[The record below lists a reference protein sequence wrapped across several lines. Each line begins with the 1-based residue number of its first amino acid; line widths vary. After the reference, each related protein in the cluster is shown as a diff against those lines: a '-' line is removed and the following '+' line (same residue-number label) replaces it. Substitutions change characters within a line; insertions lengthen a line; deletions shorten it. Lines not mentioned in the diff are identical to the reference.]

1 MSAVMKQRAWL
12 AFVAVFAILLVLLS
26 PTSAHAS
33 GSTVTLSHDRA
44 QAGDVVTVS
53 SGDACPT
60 LLILGFFSV
69 EATIVDSENNSYSDI
84 PVVPYQQSLG
94 TVGTWSEGV
103 IVIPPEIALG
113 EATVILEC
121 QVYFNDIF
129 QFALPYDPVT
139 LTIVSQSTGIVVD
152 KTNLWSTATFSSL
165 TPCPAESVV
174 DLEVRSRKTYED
186 TTTTHSVTE
195 ISDQVTTDALGNW
208 TYVVDVYPG
217 NGFID
222 YPEYTL
228 PTAPVV
234 PNEIYSI
241 WAHCTGAGVDYD
253 YGSFSFEVFKDE
265 YVALGD
271 SFSAGTG
278 TFNYDLAG
286 TGCFRS
292 TDSYPHYLVEQL
304 GLGRPNFGACHGA
317 VTDDFFTSVGEPA
330 QTHRLSY
337 DTRYV
342 TLTIGGN
349 DAGFAD
355 VIEKCSDPAFNAGYN
370 CSSNPAV
377 AGPVDDRL
385 LALQNIGVT
394 EYVDDGSSTP
404 REIHT
409 IQETLEAIA
418 IAAPSAKIYI
428 AGYPH
433 LFGTATANFAYKAGA
448 PGSYECSVY
457 DGATYDRA
465 ISFLDAQWMN
475 DKADELNGIIE
486 AAVNS
491 LQVEGVDVTYVPL
504 TSFDGHGLCDSGTSY
519 INPIDIAW
527 PDPVGTPDSMHP
539 TLDGYRYGYG
549 VAFEAAMN

>member
-1 MSAVMKQRAWL
+1 MSV
-12 AFVAVFAILLVLLS
+12 
-26 PTSAHAS
+26 AHAS
-33 GSTVTLSHDRA
+33 DPNVAVSHNRA
-44 QAGDVVTVS
+44 QAGDAITVS
-53 SGDACPT
+53 SDEPCQWLPIAG
-60 LLILGFFSV
+60 GFAV
-69 EATIVDSENNSYSDI
+69 DATIVDSANNTFSGISIVPFQDAFAPTTPWGERALVI
-84 PVVPYQQSLG
+84 PLGVTLG
-94 TVGTWSEGV
+94 TATVTLECKLYVGGSFVGT
-103 IVIPPEIALG
+103 
-113 EATVILEC
+113 T
-121 QVYFNDIF
+121 Y
-129 QFALPYDPVT
+129 YDPVT
-139 LTIVSQSTGIVVD
+139 LVISEQSADISVD
-152 KTNLWSTATFSSL
+152 KTNLWSTATFSSV

-174 DLEVRSRKTYED
+174 DLEIRSRKIYED
-186 TTTTHSVTE
+186 ATTSHSVTE
-195 ISDQVTTDALGNW
+195 ISGQVSTDAQGNW
-208 TYVVDVYPG
+208 IYVVDVYPS
-217 NGFID
+217 NGFIN
-222 YPEYTL
+222 YPEYAL

-234 PNEIYSI
+234 PNEVYTL
-241 WAHCTGAGVDYD
+241 WAHCVTAGADYD

-337 DTRYV
+337 DTKYV

-355 VIEKCSDPAFNAGYN
+355 VVEQCSNPVLNAGYN
-370 CSSNPAV
+370 CATNPAV
-377 AGPVDDRL
+377 VDLVDAKL
-385 LALQNIGVT
+385 LALESLGVT
-394 EYVDDGSSTP
+394 EYVDDTKTP
-404 REIHT
+404 LRKIHT
-409 IQETLEAIA
+409 IKETLEAVA
-418 IAAPSAKIYI
+418 NAAPSAAIYI

-433 LFGTATANFAYKAGA
+433 LFGASTTNFAYKAGA

-465 ISFLDAQWMN
+465 VSFLDAQWMN
-475 DKADELNGIIE
+475 DKADDLNGIIE
-486 AAVNS
+486 TAVIS
-491 LQVEGVDVTYVPL
+491 LQAEGVNVTYVPPTL
-504 TSFDGHGLCDSGTSY
+504 FGGHGLCDSGASY

-539 TLDGYRYGYG
+539 TVDGYRYGYG
-549 VAFEAAMN
+549 VAFETAMN

>member
-12 AFVAVFAILLVLLS
+12 ALVAVLCVLSALLT
-26 PTSAHAS
+26 PQSAEAT
-33 GSTVTLSHDRA
+33 GLPVTFNHDSA
-44 QAGDVVTVS
+44 QAGDAIVVS
-53 SGDACPT
+53 SEMPCMPPPGGSYA
-60 LLILGFFSV
+60 V
-69 EATIVDSENNSYSDI
+69 EATIKDSTNATFSGI
-84 PVVPYQQSLG
+84 KVVPKQLG
-94 TVGTWSEGV
+94 DGTWESS
-103 IVIPPEIALG
+103 ILSIPLTVALG
-113 EATVILEC
+113 SATVTLRC
-121 QVYFNDIF
+121 RTYLGLFPSLTTD
-129 QFALPYDPVT
+129 YDPAP
-139 LTIVSQSTGIVVD
+139 LTIVGHSSDITVD
-152 KTNLWSTATFSSL
+152 KTNLWSTATFDSV
-165 TPCPAESVV
+165 TPCPADSVV
-174 DLEVRSRKTYED
+174 DLDIRSRKTYD
-186 TTTTHSVTE
+186 DATTLRSVTE
-195 ISDQVTTDALGNW
+195 ISSQVDTDAQGNW

-217 NGFID
+217 NGFIN
-222 YPEYTL
+222 YPEYAL

-234 PNEIYSI
+234 PNEIYTL
-241 WAHCTGAGVDYD
+241 WAHCVTAGADYD

-337 DTRYV
+337 DTKYV

-355 VIEKCSDPAFNAGYN
+355 VIKRCSDPAFNAGYD
-370 CSSNPAV
+370 CSTNPTV

-418 IAAPSAKIYI
+418 TAAPSAKIYI
-428 AGYPH
+428 AGYPR
-433 LFGTATANFAYKAGA
+433 LFGASNTNYSYKEGA

-457 DGATYDRA
+457 EGPAGDRA
-465 ISFLDAQWMN
+465 ISFSDAQWMN
-475 DKADELNGIIE
+475 DKADELNEIIDT
-486 AAVNS
+486 AVDF
-491 LQVEGVDVTYVPL
+491 LKTEDVDVTYVPP
-504 TSFDGHGLCDSGTSY
+504 TTFDGHGLCDSDTPY
-519 INPIDIAW
+519 INPIDIAI
-527 PDPVGTPDSMHP
+527 PNLIGAPESMHP
-539 TLDGYRYGYG
+539 TVDGYLYGYG
-549 VAFEAAMN
+549 VAFEAKMN